1 MNVVPDG
8 SYAAS
13 IKLPAYERCLR
24 FLDGIKKT
32 PVLKR
37 EELYRGLIEPGWGAG
52 LLNLAQGGESRNILY
67 KTPLTLKSFLSAG

>member
-1 MNVVPDG
+1 
-8 SYAAS
+8 
-13 IKLPAYERCLR
+13 LR

-52 LLNLAQGGESRNILY
+52 LLNPAQGGESGNILY
-67 KTPLTLKSFLSAG
+67 KTPLTLKSFLSVMVQ